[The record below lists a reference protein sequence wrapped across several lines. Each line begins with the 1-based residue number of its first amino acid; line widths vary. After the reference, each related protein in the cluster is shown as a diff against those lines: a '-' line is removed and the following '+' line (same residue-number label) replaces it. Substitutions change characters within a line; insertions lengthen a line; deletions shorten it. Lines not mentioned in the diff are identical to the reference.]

1 VGDEQRNVDHELI
14 AAGHPDLVFEL
25 DTYSALLPPHWRD
38 PKGKWLGAQAWS
50 IGQAVTMRELAERL
64 TRRAQQAAAPGWP
77 EFAEFD
83 CFACHHEVKNIES
96 TYYDRGERDRLQV
109 GADWQA
115 SWRQAAGYTGVAGI
129 PPWNGERY
137 LIFRHLAL
145 IVAPE
150 TTKMLDQE
158 LAMLGQQMTKVAA
171 TDPKKVAASANN
183 VAQMVNQLLPQVTS
197 VKFDDALVATLMR
210 NISGDSAA
218 LSAGGVRVAEQT
230 AMALD
235 ALAISYRKNAQG
247 ADKAV
252 TDAIQKLYK
261 DLEDPATYDSKQF
274 ASHMQE
280 IHKLLIK

>member
-1 VGDEQRNVDHELI
+1 
-14 AAGHPDLVFEL
+14 
-25 DTYSALLPPHWRD
+25 
-38 PKGKWLGAQAWS
+38 
-50 IGQAVTMRELAERL
+50 
-64 TRRAQQAAAPGWP
+64 
-77 EFAEFD
+77 
-83 CFACHHEVKNIES
+83 
-96 TYYDRGERDRLQV
+96 
-109 GADWQA
+109 
-115 SWRQAAGYTGVAGI
+115 
-129 PPWNGERY
+129 
-137 LIFRHLAL
+137 
-145 IVAPE
+145 VAPE

-158 LAMLGQQMTKVAA
+158 LATLGQQMTKVAA